1 MRLDVFRFHLEGPT
15 RRIALALGVIVALF
29 AIAVGVTLWRAAVA
43 GDHYNAALQKRE
55 KAERNR
61 VAVAELW
68 RESSAIADY
77 SFTEDAN
84 ALTTVL
90 SIHGDLDTL
99 LRTYPIEDA
108 TERGLVERARLAN
121 QALVER
127 FNTDLRPA
135 VGTERI
141 ADQFKKYQATV
152 QGLVDPITELA
163 TYESSKATR
172 EQQAAKASFRSALIA
187 GIIAS
192 ALGIFLSIIVGFFIV
207 RLVARLLDR
216 IRATAGVLSEATFD
230 LRAAARQAAAA
241 TSEQSSAVAQTS
253 ATIEELAVTATAI
266 ADTARMVSG
275 AAHQTAETMA
285 DVQQKVE
292 AIAERSLTLGERSQ
306 KIGEILQLINEIAEQ
321 TNLLALNAAI
331 EAARAGE
338 AGRGFAVVASEVR
351 KLAERSIRSSDQ
363 IREIITAVQDETNA
377 TIMATEAGTRQ
388 AREVSELMADTE
400 HMLEESILATQQQ
413 KSAAD
418 QVATAMIQIREA
430 ADNLAAELAQRAAT
444 SERVEELVIELERT
458 LAGLG
463 VARENGG
470 RPLRLHA

>member
-1 MRLDVFRFHLEGPT
+1 MRLDVFKFHLEGPT

-43 GDHYNAALQKRE
+43 GDHYNAALMKRE
-55 KAERNR
+55 KSERNR
-61 VAVAELW
+61 QAVAELW

-77 SFTEDAN
+77 SFTEDTN

-90 SIHGDLDTL
+90 TIHGDLDTL
-99 LRTYPIEDA
+99 LRSYPVEDSA
-108 TERGLVERARLAN
+108 ETDLIDRARLAN

-141 ADQFKKYQATV
+141 AEQFKKYQATV
-152 QGLVDPITELA
+152 QNLVDPITELA
-163 TYESSKATR
+163 AHASERATV
-172 EQQAAKASFRSALIA
+172 EQKAAKASFHAAFLA

-192 ALGIFLSIIVGFFIV
+192 ALGILLSILVGFYVV

-266 ADTARMVSG
+266 ADTARAVSA

-306 KIGEILQLINEIAEQ
+306 KIGQILQLINEIAEQ

-363 IREIITAVQDETNA
+363 IRDIITAVQDETNA

-418 QVATAMIQIREA
+418 QVAAAMIQIREA

-444 SERVEELVIELERT
+444 SERVEDLVIELERT

-470 RPLRLHA
+470 GSARRHS